1 MRNAGSRLSAIK
13 TISADFGIKALAVQ
27 ISACESLLSANAAV
41 NVAVLGKFKAGKSSF
56 LNSLAGREVL
66 PTGAVPVTAVVTGLC
81 WSSAETASVRLLGGE
96 NLPITFRDIAGYVTE
111 ELNPKNRCGAA
122 LVEIG
127 LPSLAAYKG
136 ARFIDTPG
144 LDSAFRHNTETSLDW
159 LPNTGLALITVSA
172 DAPLS
177 EQDLELIEKTRRH
190 SPHIIV
196 ILTKADRLSPAE
208 LPKVLDFVKAR
219 LSARFGRNIPVFPF
233 SINEGFSALRSEFLE
248 KALRPLTENTA
259 VERLKILEHKLGSLE
274 RQCLDYL
281 LAAKAAA
288 QKGVEERKIL
298 EALAL
303 EQKARFETLRKDFKA
318 ISVRNAEQ
326 CRLQIEKLIL
336 AHRAAIVKEL
346 KAEVQGKLSGRPLNL
361 LEMTRTYDAVME
373 EFFAARTAV
382 LFEAEK
388 SRLEKLTH
396 DSAGSFAAMT
406 NDFIARMSQEAEK
419 ALGSRLPQSRWEP
432 GPAAVPSPDVRIGQA
447 FDSHIELLWFLIPAR
462 LLRNRLLN
470 HFAGLIPF
478 EVEKNLT
485 RLAMGLAA
493 GLNNKA
499 ESAMNSALEHAK
511 NTLDTVERLLRS
523 SPDTLNEIE
532 SAAASFMPEE
542 KH

>member
-274 RQCLDYL
+274 RQCLTICWPP
-281 LAAKAAA
+281 K
-288 QKGVEERKIL
+288 R
-298 EALAL
+298 
-303 EQKARFETLRKDFKA
+303 LRRRAWK
-318 ISVRNAEQ
+318 N
-326 CRLQIEKLIL
+326 EKYW
-336 AHRAAIVKEL
+336 K
-346 KAEVQGKLSGRPLNL
+346 
-361 LEMTRTYDAVME
+361 
-373 EFFAARTAV
+373 
-382 LFEAEK
+382 
-388 SRLEKLTH
+388 
-396 DSAGSFAAMT
+396 
-406 NDFIARMSQEAEK
+406 
-419 ALGSRLPQSRWEP
+419 RWP
-432 GPAAVPSPDVRIGQA
+432 
-447 FDSHIELLWFLIPAR
+447 
-462 LLRNRLLN
+462 
-470 HFAGLIPF
+470 
-478 EVEKNLT
+478 
-485 RLAMGLAA
+485 
-493 GLNNKA
+493 
-499 ESAMNSALEHAK
+499 
-511 NTLDTVERLLRS
+511 
-523 SPDTLNEIE
+523 
-532 SAAASFMPEE
+532 
-542 KH
+542 

>member
-1 MRNAGSRLSAIK
+1 M
-13 TISADFGIKALAVQ
+13 
-27 ISACESLLSANAAV
+27 
-41 NVAVLGKFKAGKSSF
+41 
-56 LNSLAGREVL
+56 
-66 PTGAVPVTAVVTGLC
+66 
-81 WSSAETASVRLLGGE
+81 
-96 NLPITFRDIAGYVTE
+96 
-111 ELNPKNRCGAA
+111 
-122 LVEIG
+122 
-127 LPSLAAYKG
+127 
-136 ARFIDTPG
+136 
-144 LDSAFRHNTETSLDW
+144 
-159 LPNTGLALITVSA
+159 
-172 DAPLS
+172 
-177 EQDLELIEKTRRH
+177 
-190 SPHIIV
+190 
-196 ILTKADRLSPAE
+196 
-208 LPKVLDFVKAR
+208 
-219 LSARFGRNIPVFPF
+219 
-233 SINEGFSALRSEFLE
+233 
-248 KALRPLTENTA
+248 
-259 VERLKILEHKLGSLE
+259 
-274 RQCLDYL
+274 
-281 LAAKAAA
+281 
-288 QKGVEERKIL
+288 